1 MAARFGQKVHLE
13 KERRCILSSRRENL
27 LRLSIDFNHMAMVQK
42 GKFREFQTIAVI
54 FLLLYL
60 TSCTGPN
67 WNADQ
72 PVELYTV
79 SSSNLALV
87 LDPEPE
93 DVSYFKAIA
102 EDQEKQLGLCN
113 DDDTCRRA
121 HFLRALSAL
130 YENRELAALH
140 FRKVVVS
147 RPNSLL
153 AGESRFWLWFLDV
166 LNTPNN
172 AGLTSNELIKRLA
185 REVVEKELWIHEL
198 TGMLENSSV
207 DSLKN
212 ELAAKDGAMKKLNQ
226 AVATLTKQLEQAKK
240 EQAIG
245 QGAQQALKASEEKV
259 VELTNQLE
267 ALRRIDQEIR
277 EKVPQTRPSE
287 KMTPS
292 PEVEPPVESGG
303 IIPKETLKE

>member
-1 MAARFGQKVHLE
+1 MT
-13 KERRCILSSRRENL
+13 
-27 LRLSIDFNHMAMVQK
+27 MVQN
-42 GKFREFQTIAVI
+42 GKFRKLQAFVVI
-54 FLLLYL
+54 FLLLYS

-72 PVELYTV
+72 PAEIYTV

-93 DVSYFKAIA
+93 DVPYFKAIA
-102 EDQEKQLGLCN
+102 EDQEKQLGLCK
-113 DDDTCRRA
+113 DEDTCRRA

-166 LNTPNN
+166 LNTPNS
-172 AGLTSNELIKRLA
+172 AGLTSHELIKRLT
-185 REVVEKELWIHEL
+185 REVVSKELSIHEL
-198 TGMLENSSV
+198 TGKLENSSV

-212 ELAAKDGAMKKLNQ
+212 ELAARDGVVKKLNQ
-226 AVATLTKQLEQAKK
+226 AVASLTKQLEQAKK
-240 EQAIG
+240 EQVIR
-245 QGAQQALKASEEKV
+245 QDDVQQALKASEKKV
-259 VELTNQLE
+259 DELTNQLE

-277 EKVPQTRPSE
+277 EKVPPTRPSE

-292 PEVEPPVESGG
+292 PEVAQPVESNGV
-303 IIPKETLKE
+303 IPKESKP

>member
-1 MAARFGQKVHLE
+1 
-13 KERRCILSSRRENL
+13 
-27 LRLSIDFNHMAMVQK
+27 MAMVQN
-42 GKFREFQTIAVI
+42 GKFREFQTFAVI
-54 FLLLYL
+54 FLLLYS
-60 TSCTGPN
+60 TSCTGSN
-67 WNADQ
+67 WNGDQ
-72 PVELYTV
+72 PVEIYTV

-93 DVSYFKAIA
+93 DVPYFKAIA
-102 EDQEKQLGLCN
+102 EDQEKQLGLCK
-113 DDDTCRRA
+113 DDDTCRSA

-166 LNTPNN
+166 LNTPNS
-172 AGLTSNELIKRLA
+172 AGLTSHELIKRLA
-185 REVVEKELWIHEL
+185 REVVGKELSIHEL
-198 TGMLENSSV
+198 TGKLENSSV

-212 ELAAKDGAMKKLNQ
+212 ELAVQDGAVKKLNQ

-240 EQAIG
+240 G
-245 QGAQQALKASEEKV
+245 QTIRQDVEQALKASEKKV
-259 VELTNQLE
+259 EELTNQLE

-277 EKVPQTRPSE
+277 EKVPPTRPSE

-292 PEVEPPVESGG
+292 PEVEQPVESNG
-303 IIPKETLKE
+303 IIPKESKP